1 MEIVALF
8 EAYIATGQKIDQLW
22 NFFVTVHLAIAGV
35 LLVSSNV
42 NRNPWLVDICLLIA
56 YLAFSAINFR
66 AKGIEYK
73 LLNVLTKEMSGV
85 DTKYKLL
92 NTFFDD
98 LSFSDRSYINIVR
111 HLVSFLITL
120 LIYKLKFYKVS

>member
-42 NRNPWLVDICLLIA
+42 NRYPWLVDICLLIA
-56 YLAFSAINFR
+56 YLAFSAISFR

-85 DTKYKLL
+85 DTKY
-92 NTFFDD
+92 
-98 LSFSDRSYINIVR
+98 
-111 HLVSFLITL
+111 
-120 LIYKLKFYKVS
+120 